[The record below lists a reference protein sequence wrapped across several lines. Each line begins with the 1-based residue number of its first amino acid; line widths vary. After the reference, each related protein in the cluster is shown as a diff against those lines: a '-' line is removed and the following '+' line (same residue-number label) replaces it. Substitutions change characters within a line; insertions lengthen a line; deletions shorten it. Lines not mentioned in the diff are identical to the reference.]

1 MKTALCPGTYDPV
14 TVGHLDIISRCAH
27 NFDTVFVAV
36 VNDAFRKQPL
46 FSAEERV
53 SFLEESTKHLPN
65 VFVVVLEGLVVDK
78 AREVG
83 ADSLVK
89 GLRAVT
95 DFEYEFQMAQLNRK
109 KLDPDLETVYLMASP
124 EYSFLSS
131 SGVKEIAR
139 FGWLCRRS
147 GPTQSRQAAGRSVHA
162 PGGLEWTSSF

>member
-1 MKTALCPGTYDPV
+1 MRTALCPGTYDPV
-14 TVGHLDIISRCAH
+14 TVGHLDIITRCART
-27 NFDTVFVAV
+27 FEKVFVAV

-53 SFLEESTKHLPN
+53 WFLEDSTSHLSN
-65 VFVVVLEGLVVDK
+65 VSVVVLEGLVVEK

-95 DFEYEFQMAQLNRK
+95 DFEYEFQMAQLNK

-139 FGWLCRRS
+139 FGGCVDDLVPPAVARRL
-147 GPTQSRQAAGRSVHA
+147 TQVYSS
-162 PGGLEWTSSF
+162 LEA

>member
-1 MKTALCPGTYDPV
+1 MNAALCPGTYDPV
-14 TVGHLDIISRCAH
+14 TVGHLDIISRCAK
-27 NFDTVFVAV
+27 NFDKVFVAV

-46 FSAEERV
+46 FTAEERV
-53 SFLEESTKHLPN
+53 AFLEESTEHLPN
-65 VFVVVLEGLVVDK
+65 VSVVVLEGLVVEK

-95 DFEYEFQMAQLNRK
+95 DFEYEFQMAQLNK

-139 FGWLCRRS
+139 FGGCIDDLVPPRVAERMAQVYS
-147 GPTQSRQAAGRSVHA
+147 YPEA
-162 PGGLEWTSSF
+162 

>member
-1 MKTALCPGTYDPV
+1 MRTALCPGTYDPV
-14 TVGHLDIISRCAH
+14 TVGHLDIISRCART
-27 NFDTVFVAV
+27 FETVFVAV

-53 SFLEESTKHLPN
+53 WFLEDSTKHLPN
-65 VFVVVLEGLVVDK
+65 VSVVVLEGLVVEK

-95 DFEYEFQMAQLNRK
+95 DFEYEFQMAQLNK

-139 FGWLCRRS
+139 FGGCVDDLVPPAVARRL
-147 GPTQSRQAAGRSVHA
+147 TQVYSS
-162 PGGLEWTSSF
+162 LEA